1 MSKQWGHG
9 FWTGEADSYNRGWRD
24 GGVYDKPVIVKKIG
38 PVVAGGA
45 EGYVIVKL
53 CSKQSHDGG
62 HTVMKRGTCR
72 KCGSSVSWKKGNKP
86 GDCPYCGKK
95 FKKVKDW

>member
-9 FWTGEADSYNRGWRD
+9 FWTGEASSYNRGWRD